1 MSGQEMRV
9 SSPVAIVLAAG
20 EGRRMQSDLPKVL
33 HTAGG
38 RRLVDW
44 VLDAAR
50 AAGVGRL
57 VVVVGHKSEEVR
69 AALSDQHDVSFAL
82 QAEQLGT
89 GHAVS
94 MCRDGLAD
102 HDGPVVVLN
111 GDMPLI
117 RGGSIRALLDAQRQE
132 SAACVVGT
140 ARTEANVGL
149 GRIIRD
155 QGGEF
160 VRIVEEVDATP
171 EEAAIEEIN
180 TGLYAFDGPRLWD
193 ALCRVET
200 NNQQAQIYLT
210 DCAEILLSDGCRVI
224 ASCSLDI
231 REAMGVNT
239 LEQLDEVE
247 ASLSG
252 A

>member
-1 MSGQEMRV
+1 M

-94 MCRDGLAD
+94 MCRDG
-102 HDGPVVVLN
+102 GPI
-111 GDMPLI
+111 MT
-117 RGGSIRALLDAQRQE
+117 AQ
-132 SAACVVGT
+132 SGCL
-140 ARTEANVGL
+140 TETCL
-149 GRIIRD
+149 
-155 QGGEF
+155 
-160 VRIVEEVDATP
+160 
-171 EEAAIEEIN
+171 
-180 TGLYAFDGPRLWD
+180 
-193 ALCRVET
+193 
-200 NNQQAQIYLT
+200 
-210 DCAEILLSDGCRVI
+210 
-224 ASCSLDI
+224 
-231 REAMGVNT
+231 
-239 LEQLDEVE
+239 
-247 ASLSG
+247 
-252 A
+252 